1 MSSIQKTNT
10 GNPEWMTPSG
20 IIQTARNIMGSID
33 CDPATF
39 TKAQKLI
46 NATIYYTATNNGA
59 GDNSPWLGNVWL
71 NPPYYTGSKKK
82 PGINAFSRKL
92 ISEIGKGH
100 TTQAIFLAQSKTETY
115 WFRRLFK
122 QANCVMFTNRR
133 IKFIDEHG
141 IEGGNPG
148 YGSVLFYFGTRTR
161 AFHNHYSDI
170 AYIVK

>member
-20 IIQTARNIMGSID
+20 IIHAARNTMGSID

-46 NATIYYTATNNGA
+46 NATTYYTAS
-59 GDNSPWLGNVWL
+59 NSGIDDSSFWMGNVWL
-71 NPPYYTGSKKK
+71 NPPYYTGNKKK

-100 TTQAIFLAQSKTETY
+100 TTQAIFLAQAKPDTK
-115 WFRRLFK
+115 WFQLLFK
-122 QANCVMFTNRR
+122 QADCIMFTSKR
-133 IKFIDEHG
+133 IKFVDEHG
-141 IEGGNPG
+141 IEGGSPAF
-148 YGSVLFYFGTRTR
+148 GSVLFYFGTKVQ
-161 AFHNHYSDI
+161 AFYSNFNAI
-170 AYIVK
+170 AYRVR